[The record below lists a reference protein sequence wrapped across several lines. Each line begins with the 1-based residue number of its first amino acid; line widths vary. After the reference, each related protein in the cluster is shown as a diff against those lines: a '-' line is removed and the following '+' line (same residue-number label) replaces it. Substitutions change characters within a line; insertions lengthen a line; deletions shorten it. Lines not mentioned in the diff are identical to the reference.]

1 MSEITKAL
9 GLDKL
14 VTALEELSGHLKQH
28 HADLV
33 ATGAVPANPTPAA
46 AFPAAQTAVPPATSV
61 VTTPTQ
67 PTFNP
72 APAVPF
78 TTPAQATT
86 APATPAAAPSASTS
100 TPSQAYPSNPAQPTY
115 PPQIQQPAP
124 APQQPSVTTGITY
137 TVEQIA
143 NAAAPI
149 MQRGDGQ
156 KLIEL
161 LHKYP
166 DQSGNPA
173 QALTQLDAQYL
184 PSFAADIRA
193 LGAQI

>member
-1 MSEITKAL
+1 MSDITKAL

-14 VTALEELSGHLKQH
+14 VTAIEELSGHLKQH
-28 HADLV
+28 HEDLI
-33 ATGAVPANPTPAA
+33 ATGAITANPMTAPSNQTMAA
-46 AFPAAQTAVPPATSV
+46 G
-61 VTTPTQ
+61 TTGW
-67 PTFNP
+67 
-72 APAVPF
+72 
-78 TTPAQATT
+78 PAQATT
-86 APATPAAAPSASTS
+86 APATPPAAPSASTL
-100 TPSQAYPSNPAQPTY
+100 TPSQGYPSNPDAAQPTY

-124 APQQPSVTTGITY
+124 APQQPPVTTGITY

-156 KLIEL
+156 KLADL
-161 LHKYP
+161 LAKY
-166 DQSGNPA
+166 GV
-173 QALTQLDAQYL
+173 QALTQLDTQYL

>member
-33 ATGAVPANPTPAA
+33 ATGAISANPTTAPSNQTTAA
-46 AFPAAQTAVPPATSV
+46 GTTGWPVQ
-61 VTTPTQ
+61 TTPAQ

-72 APAVPF
+72 TPAVPF
-78 TTPAQATT
+78 TAPAQATA
-86 APATPAAAPSASTS
+86 APATPPAAPSAYTS
-100 TPSQAYPSNPAQPTY
+100 TPSQVYPSNPAPAAQPTY

-124 APQQPSVTTGITY
+124 APQQPPVTTGITY

-156 KLIEL
+156 KLAGL
-161 LHKYP
+161 LGKY
-166 DQSGNPA
+166 GV

>member
-1 MSEITKAL
+1 MSDITKAL

-14 VTALEELSGHLKQH
+14 VKSIEDLSGHLQQLQE
-28 HADLV
+28 ALISP
-33 ATGAVPANPTPAA
+33 GAITANPTPAA
-46 AFPAAQTAVPPATSV
+46 ATPVAQTVVPPATTA
-61 VTTPTQ
+61 VTIPTGY
-67 PTFNP
+67 PTADP
-72 APAVPF
+72 TSAVPF
-78 TTPAQATT
+78 TTPAQTT
-86 APATPAAAPSASTS
+86 AAPATPAAAPSASTS
-100 TPSQAYPSNPAQPTY
+100 TPSQAYPSNPTQPTY

-124 APQQPSVTTGITY
+124 APQQPPVTTGITY

-143 NAAAPI
+143 DAAAPI

-161 LHKYP
+161 LSKY
-166 DQSGNPA
+166 GV

-193 LGAQI
+193 LGARI